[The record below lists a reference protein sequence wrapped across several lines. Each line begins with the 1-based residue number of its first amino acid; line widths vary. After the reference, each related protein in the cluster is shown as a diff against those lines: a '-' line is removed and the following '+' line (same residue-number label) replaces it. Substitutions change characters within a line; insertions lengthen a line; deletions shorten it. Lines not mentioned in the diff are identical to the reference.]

1 MVRHAL
7 VGALRRLNQVLVARR
22 VLKSLLVSGLLKGGE
37 VVLQLVDRGAVVRS
51 FTVMVQNTASFVFV
65 DALKLLCMIVV
76 VSVGVVKALEDGV
89 LVEVDWLD
97 VMMVVVSVVQAG
109 VRWVVRREVH
119 VRVVRILHVHVGVVR
134 IVLLRLNH
142 LPRVHVIRRR
152 VDRVRL
158 FDAAF
163 VR

>member
-1 MVRHAL
+1 
-7 VGALRRLNQVLVARR
+7 
-22 VLKSLLVSGLLKGGE
+22 
-37 VVLQLVDRGAVVRS
+37 
-51 FTVMVQNTASFVFV
+51 
-65 DALKLLCMIVV
+65 
-76 VSVGVVKALEDGV
+76 
-89 LVEVDWLD
+89 
-97 VMMVVVSVVQAG
+97 
-109 VRWVVRREVH
+109 VH

-142 LPRVHVIRRR
+142 LPSVHVIRRR